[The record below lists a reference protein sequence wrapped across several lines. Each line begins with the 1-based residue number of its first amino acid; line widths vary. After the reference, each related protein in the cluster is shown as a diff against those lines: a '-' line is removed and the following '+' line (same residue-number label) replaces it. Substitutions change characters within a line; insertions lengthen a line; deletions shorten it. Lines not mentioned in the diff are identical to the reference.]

1 MTTTISDPR
10 PEFLSA
16 PSGMD
21 QSPQLELS
29 GMNPEPEPSHP
40 LEPAFERAFRRLG
53 LKRSAPIFRATF
65 HPFASLRSAIR
76 LRGDLVT
83 ARVADVLRAAPPLV
97 LDAVA
102 EILVARL
109 FGRTPSR
116 EARAVY
122 LRYVLSPSVRPGIDS
137 ARRHRS
143 RPRWR
148 SLPGQFFDL
157 RAIFARLNRRHF
169 QEKIRVMGLGWSER
183 ASRTILGHYD
193 PGLETITINCR
204 LDSPRVPRFVVEYLM
219 FHEMLHTQFPVE
231 PNGHR
236 RLVHSREFRNAEKQF
251 PEYPRAIRWLKAHSI
266 AGAR

>member
-1 MTTTISDPR
+1 
-10 PEFLSA
+10 
-16 PSGMD
+16 MD
-21 QSPQLELS
+21 QRPQLELS
-29 GMNPEPEPSHP
+29 GLNPEPGPSPP

-53 LKRSAPIFRATF
+53 LKRPAPTFRVTF
-65 HPFASLRSAIR
+65 HPFPGMRSAIR
-76 LRGDLVT
+76 LRGDLIT

-122 LRYVLSPSVRPGIDS
+122 LRHVLSPSVRPGIDL
-137 ARRHRS
+137 ARRRRT

-148 SLPGQFFDL
+148 SRPGRFFDL
-157 RAIFARLNRRHF
+157 HVIFARLNRRYF
-169 QEKIRVMGLGWSER
+169 QGKIEVVGLGWSAR

-193 PGLETITINCR
+193 PGLGTITLNCR
-204 LDSPRVPRFVVEYLM
+204 LDSPHVPRYVVEYLVI
-219 FHEMLHTQFPVE
+219 HEMLHTQFPVR
-231 PNGHR
+231 PNGYR
-236 RLVHSREFRNAEKQF
+236 RVIHSREFRNAEKQF

-266 AGAR
+266 GGAR

>member
-1 MTTTISDPR
+1 
-10 PEFLSA
+10 
-16 PSGMD
+16 MD
-21 QSPQLELS
+21 QRAQLELS
-29 GMNPEPEPSHP
+29 GFDPEPEPSPP

-65 HPFASLRSAIR
+65 HPFAGLRSAIR
-76 LRGDLVT
+76 LRGDLIT
-83 ARVADVLRAAPPLV
+83 ARVADVLRPAPPLV

-137 ARRHRS
+137 TRRRRA

-148 SLPGQFFDL
+148 SPQGRFFDL
-157 RAIFARLNRRHF
+157 QVIFARLNRRYF
-169 QEKIRVMGLGWSER
+169 QGKIRVLGLGWSAR
-183 ASRTILGHYD
+183 ASRTILGHFD
-193 PGLETITINCR
+193 PGLETITINSR
-204 LDSPRVPRFVVEYLM
+204 LDSPHVPRFVVEYLM
-219 FHEMLHTQFPVE
+219 FHEMLHTEFPVR

-236 RLVHSREFRNAEKQF
+236 RLIHSREFRNAERQF
-251 PEYPRAIRWLKAHSI
+251 PEYRRAVRWLKVHSI